1 MVAHSIGGVEKMDNL
16 FQSKWFIRI
25 ISLAFAITLYLFV
38 TVEND
43 GLDNDSRIPSG
54 TSNEVQVI
62 DEMSLGIKIDA
73 NRYVVSGVPEYVK
86 VTLEGRTSVI
96 TPIVRQKNF
105 NVFVDLR
112 ELSEGE
118 HTVEVEYENIP
129 ENVMVYIEP
138 KTIDVVIEERMAKEF
153 EVQVDLINQDKLPLG
168 YELGTPIVE
177 PAKVTLISSE
187 SVIEQVAMVKVFI
200 DVTDLRESIRNRE
213 LPVNVYDI
221 QGNLLN
227 VRFEPESVTVSL
239 DVDRPSKK
247 VPLTVTTTGQLL
259 ETLEIDSI
267 EAVEE
272 IDIFGKRAIL
282 NEITEVQTKPIDLSK
297 ITKSDSYEV
306 ELEFPEGTIGNEET
320 VEVKIT
326 INKRKIFNDVTI
338 EDKLTNGTT
347 FEIVDPENG
356 RVNVEAFGRDDLI
369 DDLQKTDIRAFVNQT
384 NLSSGTHDVD
394 LTIEGPN
401 GITFEPKI
409 NKITITIP

>member
-338 EDKLTNGTT
+338 GDKLTNGTT